1 MKVKLD
7 RKPRY
12 TLADTT
18 IKIIPRGFN
27 CLGFNTNTSTS
38 ASGAGMSLR
47 FMLLFAQSWYKAFC

>member
-38 ASGAGMSLR
+38 ASGAG
-47 FMLLFAQSWYKAFC
+47 YKLNI